1 MVHME
6 VVLTHFLDAG
16 EPYGDELHDYRYE
29 GDTYTFFNDS
39 ERIQVRSYSDEPAT
53 AYFVSLTCALVLSAS
68 SQLGARIGRRRRVS
82 VAA

>member
-16 EPYGDELHDYRYE
+16 EPYGYELHDYRYE

-53 AYFVSLTCALVLSAS
+53 AYFVSLTCALVFV
-68 SQLGARIGRRRRVS
+68 GVF
-82 VAA
+82 AAERSYRPATPS